1 MVFLQAVTVSPGG
14 EVVETS
20 SGTLGGNGMATTNG
34 GGTISIAVTG
44 EYTNTSLL
52 TIAEPTAELKGPR
65 IYGTKTSFHAKK
77 HSKRGK
83 DGTSRLSLVSN
94 FVKLQFVFPA
104 PSKIRQIRI

>member
-34 GGTISIAVTG
+34 VGTISIAVTG
-44 EYTNTSLL
+44 EYTITSLL

-77 HSKRGK
+77 YRGK

-94 FVKLQFVFPA
+94 FVKLQFDF
-104 PSKIRQIRI
+104 SSSF

>member
-34 GGTISIAVTG
+34 VGTISIAVTG

-77 HSKRGK
+77 HCSKRGK

-94 FVKLQFVFPA
+94 FIKLQFDF
-104 PSKIRQIRI
+104 SSSF